1 MNTVRKNVTIY
12 SIYWYTIQ
20 LYSVTTYFFCCCD
33 DNKIKLARKPG
44 KKQKAEI
51 DPTRLGLLPSVETA
65 FKLLFGTKWIQ
76 VIPKH
81 QTHIHDKNVSLFPTA
96 IAEFKMLHLILL
108 QRKFVIEFMIKHD
121 SNKVCR
127 FKLYKTFFIQNRR
140 KQ

>member
-81 QTHIHDKNVSLFPTA
+81 QTHIHDKNVSLFRVHDVASSIVTSFSFA
-96 IAEFKMLHLILL
+96 VRETQSLGQQMLNWQL
-108 QRKFVIEFMIKHD
+108 
-121 SNKVCR
+121 
-127 FKLYKTFFIQNRR
+127 
-140 KQ
+140 